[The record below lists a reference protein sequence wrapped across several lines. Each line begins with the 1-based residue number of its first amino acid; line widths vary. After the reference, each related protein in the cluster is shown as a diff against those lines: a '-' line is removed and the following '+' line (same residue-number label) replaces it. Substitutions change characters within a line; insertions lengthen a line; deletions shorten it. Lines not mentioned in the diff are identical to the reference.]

1 MLIRSAVRQEPL
13 KPFSM
18 TPWEY
23 GEMMKEA
30 DKQSVSGL
38 LIEALRNNNVTL
50 QKKCVIHMMK
60 LQNAIISNNRLLN
73 RRAVEVSKLFNDAGF
88 RTCVIKGQGNTL
100 FYPNPFSRIPGD
112 IDLWVEG
119 SRKEISTFVKSLTP
133 SAQDGMLH
141 IDFPYFQDVD
151 VEVHYW
157 PSFMNRPKYNKR
169 LRRWYSEHADPEFS
183 HRVSLPE
190 TEGDLC
196 ISTPEFN
203 VIQQLS
209 HIMSHYFI
217 EGIGLR
223 QFVDYYYVLKNAK
236 RPDGIEALLHDMGM
250 LKFARGV
257 MWVEQQI
264 FHLEDQYLLTSA
276 DEKIGKMILDE
287 ILQGGNFGWHDTRYH
302 SRNRGLL
309 TRGITDA
316 YRLVKLSS
324 TFPGESLWKIWGKIL
339 NQRWKLF
346 S

>member
-1 MLIRSAVRQEPL
+1 
-13 KPFSM
+13 
-18 TPWEY
+18 
-23 GEMMKEA
+23 
-30 DKQSVSGL
+30 
-38 LIEALRNNNVTL
+38 
-50 QKKCVIHMMK
+50 
-60 LQNAIISNNRLLN
+60 
-73 RRAVEVSKLFNDAGF
+73 
-88 RTCVIKGQGNTL
+88 
-100 FYPNPFSRIPGD
+100 
-112 IDLWVEG
+112 
-119 SRKEISTFVKSLTP
+119 
-133 SAQDGMLH
+133 MLH
-141 IDFPYFQDVD
+141 IDFPYFSDIE

-169 LRRWYSEHADPEFS
+169 LRKWYSEHADPEFS
-183 HRVSLPE
+183 HQVSLPE

-236 RPDGIEALLHDMGM
+236 RPDRIEALLRDMGM

-257 MWVEQQI
+257 MWVEKKV
-264 FHLEDQYLLTSA
+264 FHLEDQYLLTST
-276 DEKIGKMILDE
+276 DEKIGEMILDE
-287 ILQGGNFGWHDTRYH
+287 ILKGGNFGRHDTRY
-302 SRNRGLL
+302 STRDKGLL
-309 TRGITDA
+309 ARGATDA
-316 YRLVKLSS
+316 YRLLKLST

>member
-169 LRRWYSEHADPEFS
+169 LRKWYSEHADPEFF
-183 HRVSLPE
+183 HRVFLPE
-190 TEGDLC
+190 TEGELG

-209 HIMSHYFI
+209 HIMSHFFI

-236 RPDGIEALLHDMGM
+236 RPDGIEALLRDMGM
-250 LKFARGV
+250 LKFAGGV
-257 MWVEQQI
+257 MWVEKKV
-264 FHLEDQYLLTSA
+264 FHLEDQYLLTLI
-276 DEKIGKMILDE
+276 DEKIGEMILDE
-287 ILQGGNFGWHDTRYH
+287 ILKGGNFGRHDTRY
-302 SRNRGLL
+302 STRDRGLL
-309 TRGITDA
+309 ARGATDA
-316 YRLVKLSS
+316 YRLIKLST

>member
-169 LRRWYSEHADPEFS
+169 LRKWYSEHADPEFS

-190 TEGDLC
+190 TEGELG

-209 HIMSHYFI
+209 HIMSHFFI

-236 RPDGIEALLHDMGM
+236 RPDAIEALLNDLGM

-257 MWVEQQI
+257 MGVEKKV
-264 FHLEDQYLLTSA
+264 FHLEDQYLLTST

-287 ILQGGNFGWHDTRYH
+287 ILKGGNFGRHDERYLF
-302 SRNRGLL
+302 RTKGYVARGL
-309 TRGITDA
+309 TDA
-316 YRLVKLSS
+316 YRLVKLSA

-339 NQRWKLF
+339 NQRWKID
-346 S
+346 